1 MWAIIAVGLVV
12 LPSLNK
18 ETFPKIDLNQVQVT
32 VAYPGA
38 SPSDVEE
45 GICHP
50 LEDATDGIGFTKEQ
64 RCEARDNMGMLT
76 MEMQEDGDIRQFID
90 DIKSAVDGIITF
102 PQNTEDPVI
111 MELGRTEPVVT
122 VAITAKNLSSPE
134 LKMLAEY
141 YRDHLLALPQVPIV
155 SISGFS
161 THQLTVLVTPEAML
175 KYNLSIQDIADLIQ
189 SQALDLPVGV
199 LESKDTAYQIRFD
212 NARKTVAE
220 LTSLVIINTDKGGEI
235 RLGDIAT
242 IVDQF
247 ENVEER
253 VELDGK
259 QAALLKV
266 NKNTRDD
273 TITIFDAV
281 KEFVVQENAR
291 LPDGTKLTLTQDA
304 ASIVKDRLQ
313 LILKNAWQGLL
324 LATLALFLFFNYR
337 YTFWIALGLPVSF
350 LGGLAVMSI
359 LGISINMI
367 SMVALLMAIGILMDD
382 AIVLSE
388 SISDE
393 YNHGK
398 TPMEAAISGTQK
410 VARGV
415 FSSFLTSAL
424 LFGSLLFMTGDMG
437 QVMGVLPVVL
447 LAVLTISL
455 LEAFLILPHHLT
467 HSLKHSH
474 GKKTPH
480 WRTIFDANFL
490 ALRDHFTA
498 FARTAIT
505 YRYMTVGIAFALFI
519 LSIGMLATGTI
530 KFKAFP
536 DLEGNRL
543 EARVLY
549 PQGTP
554 LAKTEA
560 LVEKLIAAARK
571 TQQQFQENES
581 APLIKNIQV
590 AYSENKDASGSGA
603 HLATVSLDMLDTELR
618 HTSLLDYT
626 WAWRKNTGAVPGII
640 SLQFK
645 EPSFGPSGRAIE
657 IQLSGDDISELSKAS
672 YEIQNWLIGYPG
684 VSNILDDLRPGKPQY
699 KVTLLPGALAAGVDA
714 KMVST
719 QLRSAYQGAK
729 VNDIYQGR
737 EAYEINV
744 KLDSRLEYAL
754 ADFDDMIIFS
764 KTGQSIPLVSVA
776 TITQDRDYARIGH
789 VNHQR
794 VVNILGNIDS
804 TKANTA
810 EVLNDTQKRLFPA
823 LQKRY
828 PNLKIYIKG
837 EIQSST
843 QTNNSIFMGFFLAL
857 TGVFLLLSWQF
868 KNYREPI
875 VVMLNIPLALIGA
888 ILGHFIMGLDFT
900 MPSMIGFV
908 SLAGVVVNDSILLV
922 EFVKYRVKEGMVLH
936 DAASQA
942 VHDRFCAIF
951 LTSVT
956 TIAGMAPLLLETSLQ
971 AQVLIPLVTSI
982 VFGMLTSTM
991 LVLLVLPAAYGV
1003 MEDIGF
1009 IALTN
1014 AEQSIK
1020 AAEI

>member
-1 MWAIIAVGLVV
+1 
-12 LPSLNK
+12 
-18 ETFPKIDLNQVQVT
+18 
-32 VAYPGA
+32 
-38 SPSDVEE
+38 
-45 GICHP
+45 
-50 LEDATDGIGFTKEQ
+50 
-64 RCEARDNMGMLT
+64 
-76 MEMQEDGDIRQFID
+76 
-90 DIKSAVDGIITF
+90 
-102 PQNTEDPVI
+102 
-111 MELGRTEPVVT
+111 
-122 VAITAKNLSSPE
+122 
-134 LKMLAEY
+134 
-141 YRDHLLALPQVPIV
+141 
-155 SISGFS
+155 
-161 THQLTVLVTPEAML
+161 
-175 KYNLSIQDIADLIQ
+175 
-189 SQALDLPVGV
+189 
-199 LESKDTAYQIRFD
+199 
-212 NARKTVAE
+212 
-220 LTSLVIINTDKGGEI
+220 
-235 RLGDIAT
+235 
-242 IVDQF
+242 
-247 ENVEER
+247 
-253 VELDGK
+253 
-259 QAALLKV
+259 
-266 NKNTRDD
+266 
-273 TITIFDAV
+273 
-281 KEFVVQENAR
+281 
-291 LPDGTKLTLTQDA
+291 
-304 ASIVKDRLQ
+304 
-313 LILKNAWQGLL
+313 
-324 LATLALFLFFNYR
+324 
-337 YTFWIALGLPVSF
+337 
-350 LGGLAVMSI
+350 
-359 LGISINMI
+359 
-367 SMVALLMAIGILMDD
+367 
-382 AIVLSE
+382 
-388 SISDE
+388 
-393 YNHGK
+393 
-398 TPMEAAISGTQK
+398 
-410 VARGV
+410 
-415 FSSFLTSAL
+415 
-424 LFGSLLFMTGDMG
+424 
-437 QVMGVLPVVL
+437 
-447 LAVLTISL
+447 
-455 LEAFLILPHHLT
+455 LPHHLT

-490 ALRDHFTA
+490 TLRDHFTG

-603 HLATVSLDMLDTELR
+603 HLATVSLDILDTELR

-626 WAWRKNTGAVPGII
+626 RAWRKNTGAVPGII

-657 IQLSGDDISELSKAS
+657 IQLSGDDLSELSKAS

-699 KVTLLPGALAAGVDA
+699 KVTLLPGALAAGVNA

-754 ADFDDMIIFS
+754 ADFDDMMIFL

-776 TITQDRDYARIGH
+776 TIMEDRDYARIGH

-810 EVLNDTQKRLFPA
+810 EILSDTQKRLFPA

-828 PNLKIYIKG
+828 PDLKIYIKG

-888 ILGHFIMGLDFT
+888 ILGHYIMGLDFT

-942 VHDRFCAIF
+942 VHDRFRAIF

-991 LVLLVLPAAYGV
+991 LVLLVLPAAYGI

-1014 AEQSIK
+1014 AEESIK